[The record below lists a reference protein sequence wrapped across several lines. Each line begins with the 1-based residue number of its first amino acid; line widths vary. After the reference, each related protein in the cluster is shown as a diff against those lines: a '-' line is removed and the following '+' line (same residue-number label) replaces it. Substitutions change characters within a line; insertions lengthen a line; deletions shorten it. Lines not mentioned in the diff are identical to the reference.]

1 MKKQSWRLVL
11 SGLAGGMLFVGGVIG
26 SGAEGV
32 LAAEAKESSAPP
44 ALTITEILPDSANVG
59 GSDAYEFIEICNNT
73 KEAVN
78 LKDYRLSYL
87 YPDTGVQTV
96 WWETKE
102 DQVLLAEESLVFW
115 IKNGANDSLT
125 LSDFNEKFGK
135 DLAENQ
141 VISISNGGMAN
152 SGTRA
157 VSLSSNVGDVVDCV
171 VYNEN
176 GADNTTKDKS
186 ITFQNQLKKG
196 SFETVMTS
204 DQAEPTPG
212 TITESEK
219 AMQQANPVTPQKE
232 PEVTDCTE
240 TSFNNA
246 TESFA
251 FAVEARSEETT
262 IKTVTLYMKESSQ
275 EAFDAYNLMRSKENE
290 DRFERVLGQ
299 VDILNK
305 KGFTY
310 YFEVSDGYTSVTTP
324 QKSVANEDGE
334 VSQGLNLQDGEVVT
348 GTRQII
354 ADGSQLFLD
363 GVDVAKE
370 SQRSI
375 NGPGKIAFEAT
386 DTDVFFK
393 NAVAVDG
400 EVVGIFNEGTY
411 SDVKTYVYDI
421 DASQFDSEMKT
432 ITVEFHAGNKA
443 NVLEHNIENND
454 DFILRN
460 IRMVLPNGRTLLPVS
475 YQAKKGLG
483 TVEHTNLDEVP
494 KQDVSIPSQETNIS
508 MGDGTSKYE
517 ILYATFQLEDS
528 DFEAIRYL
536 WDTTAGADGAHAV
549 SNGAEEVH
557 VTVDNTAPQIT
568 TNIEEGHQYHSGTI
582 EVTAADAVSEEV
594 HTVVTLD
601 GKTITV
607 PYEFRALTME
617 AGEHTIVIMARD
629 HVGNTAQ
636 KEIRFTTPKESAD
649 IEENVSPENGTTV
662 NKAPVLAVT
671 PTDEAGDEMKVTFKK
686 GEKYELGDAN
696 IVKDSGIS
704 AESGSIE
711 KAFEENNG
719 NGFPYDSFQI
729 QLGENVN
736 ENTVIR
742 AEWMG
747 QSSNAKTF
755 LYVYNTAS
763 QNWEKVDAKQSI
775 SEEGMTL
782 TGEVVLKDHMVDG
795 SVRFI
800 VQNGEGYTPP
810 QYGSLPQIGTYS
822 MNETPDNVETS
833 NENDTPREE
842 YDFTF
847 AVESDTQYYNEDY
860 EGNQDQSNNGQ
871 YQHQMNIHN
880 WLLGNRQRMN
890 LQYLFHDGDII
901 DDEPNLQEWQ
911 QADAAYQ
918 KLDQSRFPYG
928 VLAGNH
934 DVGHLNGDYSNFG
947 KFFGEER
954 YASNPWYGGSYQNNR
969 GHYDLISV
977 DGIDFIM
984 IYMGW
989 GIGDDEIQWMNDVLE
1004 QYPERKAI
1012 LNFHEYLLASGGLGE
1027 EPQRIHDEVV
1037 AKNENVCMVLSGHYH
1052 NAKTRIDTFTNADG
1066 STRNVYNMLFDYQ
1079 GLMEGGAG
1087 YMRLLHFDVEGQR
1100 MIVRTFT
1107 PSYGGS
1113 DYSNYGDY
1121 DAKPSENPN
1130 PGNEFCIE
1138 DANLNDA
1145 ETFEIS
1151 FADLGISPR
1160 IKSLETQ
1167 DFQVNVYKEDVI
1179 GSVEPVKSQETA
1191 AYEWKDAP
1199 NGTNG
1204 WYAEVTD
1211 ENGGISR
1218 TNVYYVNVQYDV
1230 EKPVLTVPKETVL
1243 KEGDPFDVMEGVTAV
1258 DNVDGNITESIV
1270 VTGKVNTSLA
1280 GIYELTY
1287 EVADTAGNQ
1296 EKATRTV
1303 IVTKADVG
1311 NSGSGVN
1318 QDNPDGHNPD
1328 VGRKD
1333 IPQQGVK
1340 TGDTARVELLLAA
1353 VVLSL
1358 FIGGTIIIARKKT
1371 IE

>member
-11 SGLAGGMLFVGGVIG
+11 SGLAGGILFVGGVIG

-176 GADNTTKDKS
+176 GAKDNTTKDKS

-400 EVVGIFNEGTY
+400 EVVGVFNEGTY
-411 SDVKTYVYDI
+411 SDVATYVYDI
-421 DASQFDSEMKT
+421 HAEKFDVENKT

-454 DFILRN
+454 DFTIRN
-460 IRMVLPNGRTLLPVS
+460 IRLILPNGKTLFPIS

-483 TVEHTNLDEVP
+483 AVEHDNMDQAP
-494 KQDVSIPSQETNIS
+494 MIDVSIPSQETDIS

-517 ILYATFQLEDS
+517 ILYATFHLEDT
-528 DFEAIRYL
+528 DFDAIRYL
-536 WDTTAGADGAHAV
+536 WDTTQETDGEHV
-549 SNGAEEVH
+549 ISNGKSQISVR
-557 VTVDNTAPQIT
+557 VDNTAPEIIS
-568 TNIEEGHQYHSGTI
+568 NIEEGKLYHSGTI
-582 EVTAADAVSEEV
+582 EAEVKDTISNQVSMAVL
-594 HTVVTLD
+594 LD
-601 GKTITV
+601 GKSISV
-607 PYEFRALTME
+607 PYEFRALEMKQ
-617 AGEHTIVIMARD
+617 GEHIIQITGRD
-629 HVGNTAQ
+629 EVGNMAE
-636 KEIRFTTPKESAD
+636 KEIHFTTPVESATID
-649 IEENVSPENGTTV
+649 ENVLPENGTTV
-662 NKAPVLAVT
+662 QTAPILSIK
-671 PTDEAGDEMKVTFKK
+671 PTDETNDDMTVTFKK
-686 GEKYELGDAN
+686 GERYQLGDSN

-704 AESGSIE
+704 NQSGIVE
-711 KAFEENNG
+711 KAFEENIG
-719 NGFPYDSFQI
+719 NGFPYDSFQL
-729 QLGENVN
+729 QLDDTVD
-736 ENTVIR
+736 ENTVISL
-742 AEWMG
+742 EWSG
-747 QSSNAKTF
+747 NSNNEKTF
-755 LYVYNTAS
+755 MYVYNTALE
-763 QNWEKVDAKQSI
+763 QWEKIEAQQTI
-775 SEEGMTL
+775 IEEGMKL
-782 TGEVVLKDHMVDG
+782 TGDVTLKDHILDG
-795 SVRFI
+795 KVNVI
-800 VQNGEGYTPP
+800 VQNGEGYTPT
-810 QYGSLPQIGTYS
+810 QYDENSGASNYS
-822 MNETPDNVETS
+822 INETPDNVETF
-833 NENDTPREE
+833 NENDTPRNE

-860 EGNQDQSNNGQ
+860 EDNQDQTVDGA
-871 YQHQMNIHN
+871 YQHQLNIHN
-880 WLLGNRQRMN
+880 WLLGNRERMN
-890 LQYLFHDGDII
+890 IQYLFHDGDII
-901 DDEPNLQEWQ
+901 DDEPNQKEWV
-911 QADAAYQ
+911 QADEAYQ
-918 KLDQSRFPYG
+918 KLDDAEFPYG
-928 VLAGNH
+928 ILAGNH
-934 DVGHLNGDYSNFG
+934 DVGHLNGDYGNYQQY
-947 KFFGEER
+947 FGESR
-954 YASNPWYGGSYQNNR
+954 YENNPWYGESYKDNR
-969 GHYDLISV
+969 GHYDLITV
-977 DGIDFIM
+977 GGIDFIM

-989 GIGDDEIQWMNDVLE
+989 GIGDEEIQWMNDVLA

-1052 NAKTRIDTFTNADG
+1052 NAKTTVDTFVNEDG
-1066 STRNVYNMLFDYQ
+1066 TQREVYNLLFDYQ
-1079 GLMEGGAG
+1079 GLIEGGAG
-1087 YMRLLHFDVEGQR
+1087 YMRLMHFDLDNEK
-1100 MIVRTFT
+1100 IIIRTFS
-1107 PSYGGS
+1107 PSHGGTE
-1113 DYSNYGDY
+1113 YENYGDY

-1130 PGNEFCIE
+1130 VGNEFCIE

-1145 ETFEIS
+1145 ETFEIP
-1151 FADLGISPR
+1151 FAELGIQPE
-1160 IKSLETQ
+1160 IKTLETTSLN
-1167 DFQVNVYKEDVI
+1167 VNVYNDDVI
-1179 GSVEPVKSQETA
+1179 GSVTDVKSGTDASYVWETA
-1191 AYEWKDAP
+1191 EE
-1199 NGTNG
+1199 GMNG

-1211 ENGGISR
+1211 DNGGFSR
-1218 TNVYYVNVQYDV
+1218 TNVHYINVQYDT
-1230 EKPVLTVPKETVL
+1230 EKPILTVPKETVL
-1243 KEGDPFDVMEGVTAV
+1243 KKEIHLM
-1258 DNVDGNITESIV
+1258 
-1270 VTGKVNTSLA
+1270 
-1280 GIYELTY
+1280 
-1287 EVADTAGNQ
+1287 
-1296 EKATRTV
+1296 
-1303 IVTKADVG
+1303 
-1311 NSGSGVN
+1311 
-1318 QDNPDGHNPD
+1318 
-1328 VGRKD
+1328 
-1333 IPQQGVK
+1333 
-1340 TGDTARVELLLAA
+1340 
-1353 VVLSL
+1353 
-1358 FIGGTIIIARKKT
+1358 
-1371 IE
+1371 